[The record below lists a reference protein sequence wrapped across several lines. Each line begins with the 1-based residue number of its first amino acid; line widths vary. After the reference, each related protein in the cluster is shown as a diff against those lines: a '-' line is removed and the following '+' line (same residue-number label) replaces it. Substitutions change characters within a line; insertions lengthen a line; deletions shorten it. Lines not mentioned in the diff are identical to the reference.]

1 MKIVVLEG
9 SPNRH
14 ASSNL
19 LAEEFIRGAK
29 EAGHTA
35 EIIDAA
41 HADLHPCTGC
51 VRCGY
56 EGPCVQKDDM
66 EKFRGQILDADMM
79 VFVTPLYYYGMSAQL
94 KIHPKTGD
102 KISVIGIGTGPIF
115 EAPEKEAVTALTYAY
130 EQGINYAD
138 FATAGAKTF
147 SYAGKAFG
155 SIRGEMLYQ
164 IHFGAN
170 YETGE
175 YGWTT
180 DLDTVK
186 RQVDWQLKEL
196 KTDYIDFGMI
206 HCLDTAGD
214 WEQYRQNGVLG
225 YLLEMKKAGVVRHIG
240 LSTHTPELANIVLDT
255 GLVEQLMF
263 SINPAYD
270 YQQGEFANGSAGER
284 MTLYRRCEAEG
295 MGISVMKPYSGGQ
308 LLDAETSP
316 FGHALTA
323 CQCIQYALDKPGV
336 LTVLPGIRG
345 LQDVKDALGVLAASE
360 EERDYSAIGAFT
372 PKDAFGTCVYCNHC
386 RPCPAGLNIGL
397 INKYYDLTKIG
408 DSMAADHYE
417 KLPKHASDCIGC
429 GYCDRRCPFQVAQSG
444 RMREIAGYFGK

>member
-1 MKIVVLEG
+1 MQY
-9 SPNRH
+9 R
-14 ASSNL
+14 
-19 LAEEFIRGAK
+19 
-29 EAGHTA
+29 
-35 EIIDAA
+35 
-41 HADLHPCTGC
+41 
-51 VRCGY
+51 
-56 EGPCVQKDDM
+56 
-66 EKFRGQILDADMM
+66 
-79 VFVTPLYYYGMSAQL
+79 
-94 KIHPKTGD
+94 IHPKTGD

-175 YGWTT
+175 YGWIT

-284 MTLYRRCEAEG
+284 MALYRRCEAEG

-308 LLDAETSP
+308 MLDAGTSP

-345 LQDVKDALGVLAASE
+345 LQDVKDALGVLTASE
-360 EERDYSAIGAFT
+360 EKRDYSAIGAFT

-386 RPCPAGLNIGL
+386 RPCPAGLNINLSTNITIWPKSGTAWRR
-397 INKYYDLTKIG
+397 ITMRSFRNTPPTA
-408 DSMAADHYE
+408 SAAGIATEDA
-417 KLPKHASDCIGC
+417 LPSGAVRPDAG
-429 GYCDRRCPFQVAQSG
+429 DRRLFREMKMQARRGCRVHSRFWPF
-444 RMREIAGYFGK
+444 R